1 VAICES
7 AQWNN
12 QWANHAGC
20 RQNAAFRISKVIKM
34 ETGKATQIKRTDD
47 EGEHVDVCIGAPT
60 AQLGAKAHAPVAG
73 DDK

>member
-1 VAICES
+1 
-7 AQWNN
+7 
-12 QWANHAGC
+12 
-20 RQNAAFRISKVIKM
+20 M

-73 DDK
+73 DDNK